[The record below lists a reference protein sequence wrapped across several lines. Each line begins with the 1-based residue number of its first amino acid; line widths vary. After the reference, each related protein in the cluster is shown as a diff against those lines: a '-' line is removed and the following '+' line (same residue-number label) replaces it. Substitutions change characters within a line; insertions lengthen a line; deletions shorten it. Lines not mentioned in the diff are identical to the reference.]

1 MFEETNNIKAKEVI
15 CDNYL
20 KLMVQI
26 VVNGIIF
33 G

>member
-1 MFEETNNIKAKEVI
+1 MFEETNNIKAKEVMR
-15 CDNYL
+15 DNYL
-20 KLMVQI
+20 NLMVQV